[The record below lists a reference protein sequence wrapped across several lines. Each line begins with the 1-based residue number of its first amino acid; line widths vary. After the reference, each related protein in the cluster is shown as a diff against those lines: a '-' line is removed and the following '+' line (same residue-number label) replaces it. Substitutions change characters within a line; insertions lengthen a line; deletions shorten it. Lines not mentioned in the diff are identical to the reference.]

1 MSGSRC
7 ATCDVQV
14 CANCPAHTQ
23 IPGDRNDVVLGAC
36 AQVKN
41 GKGSMP
47 AWADS
52 LSPSDIQDVT
62 AYVYNQAANDLW

>member
-1 MSGSRC
+1 VAR
-7 ATCDVQV
+7 
-14 CANCPAHTQ
+14 
-23 IPGDRNDVVLGAC
+23 

-52 LSPSDIQDVT
+52 LSPSDIQDVA